1 MTLPN
6 LPARAGLILA
16 GFLFALVVLT
26 AVPAGPAAAQDQTQ
40 GQAQDD
46 ETLGEAAT
54 GEPIAGEGGPD
65 VGEGE
70 AEEVP
75 HLDGGD
81 LNLLWAVPFAGI
93 LLSIAIMP
101 LVAPHF
107 WHANFG
113 KIAAA
118 WSIAFL
124 LPFALVFG
132 FDLAL
137 YEALHAML
145 LEYVPFILLLFAL
158 FTVTGGIRVRTSLQ
172 GTPTFNTGVLA
183 LGTAL
188 ASWMGTTGAA
198 MVLIRPIL
206 RANAWR
212 QSRTHIVVFF
222 IFLVANIGGSLT
234 PLGDPPLFLGFLK
247 GVPFF
252 WPTTHMFLP
261 MLVMALILLAI
272 FYALDTYMVRR
283 EGVSPPVVE
292 GSRGVRLEGKI
303 NLILLLGVI
312 GAVLLS
318 GIWDPHVEF
327 TVYHVHVYLQNV
339 VRDVLLVA
347 VAGLSL
353 WLTPWATREANDF
366 SWFPI
371 VEVAKLFAGI
381 FLTIIPAI
389 AILKAGTGG
398 SLAPIINGVSTAGG
412 EPIPAAYFWATG
424 LLSSFLDNAP
434 TYLVFFNTAGGDPTQ
449 LTGPLAG
456 TLLAISAGAVFMGA
470 NTYIGNAP
478 NFMVRSIAEE
488 SGTQMPSFFGYMIWS
503 FGILTPIFAL
513 ITWLF
518 FL

>member
-1 MTLPN
+1 MTLPSF
-6 LPARAGLILA
+6 PARAGLILA

-26 AVPAGPAAAQDQTQ
+26 AAPAGPAAAQDQTQ

-172 GTPTFNTGVLA
+172 GTPVFNTGVLA

-212 QSRTHIVVFF
+212 RSRTHVVVFF

-234 PLGDPPLFLGFLK
+234 PLGRSAL
-247 GVPFF
+247 VPG
-252 WPTTHMFLP
+252 L
-261 MLVMALILLAI
+261 
-272 FYALDTYMVRR
+272 
-283 EGVSPPVVE
+283 
-292 GSRGVRLEGKI
+292 LEGR
-303 NLILLLGVI
+303 
-312 GAVLLS
+312 AVLLADDAHVLADA
-318 GIWDPHVEF
+318 GHGPHPA
-327 TVYHVHVYLQNV
+327 
-339 VRDVLLVA
+339 RRLLR
-347 VAGLSL
+347 LRHL
-353 WLTPWATREANDF
+353 HD
-366 SWFPI
+366 
-371 VEVAKLFAGI
+371 
-381 FLTIIPAI
+381 
-389 AILKAGTGG
+389 
-398 SLAPIINGVSTAGG
+398 
-412 EPIPAAYFWATG
+412 AA
-424 LLSSFLDNAP
+424 
-434 TYLVFFNTAGGDPTQ
+434 
-449 LTGPLAG
+449 
-456 TLLAISAGAVFMGA
+456 
-470 NTYIGNAP
+470 
-478 NFMVRSIAEE
+478 
-488 SGTQMPSFFGYMIWS
+488 
-503 FGILTPIFAL
+503 
-513 ITWLF
+513 
-518 FL
+518 